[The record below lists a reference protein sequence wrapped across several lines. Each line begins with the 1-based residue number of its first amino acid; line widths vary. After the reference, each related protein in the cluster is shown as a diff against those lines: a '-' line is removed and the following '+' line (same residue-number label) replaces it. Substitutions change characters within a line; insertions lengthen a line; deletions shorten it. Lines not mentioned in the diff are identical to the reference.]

1 MQYAFKK
8 VFVPWQKN
16 GSNLFK
22 ARKTGAIYYSAAAAA
37 ACALL
42 CVPLA
47 RVVVVIVLV
56 E

>member
-37 ACALL
+37 CALL

>member
-22 ARKTGAIYYSAAAAA
+22 ARKTGAIYYSAAAA
-37 ACALL
+37 CALL